1 MGKRPEDCPELPMP
15 LHTVI
20 QLTPLPYG
28 CEVRFRVHTRLSPCC
43 AVRHYCTHA
52 SSSQH
57 TPTLPHTPEQ
67 EVWHS
72 PMSGVPGE
80 EPEHQGVHSHHAQVH
95 PRNQGGDI

>member
-1 MGKRPEDCPELPMP
+1 MGKRPEDCPELAMP

-28 CEVRFRVHTRLSPCC
+28 CE
-43 AVRHYCTHA
+43 
-52 SSSQH
+52 
-57 TPTLPHTPEQ
+57 

-72 PMSGVPGE
+72 PMAGMPGE
-80 EPEHQGVHSHHAQVH
+80 EPEHGPGGKPHSHEHVH

>member
-28 CEVRFRVHTRLSPCC
+28 SE
-43 AVRHYCTHA
+43 
-52 SSSQH
+52 
-57 TPTLPHTPEQ
+57 

-80 EPEHQGVHSHHAQVH
+80 EPEHPHGAKPVSHEAISL
-95 PRNQGGDI
+95 RNQGGDI